1 MERKVVGVSAAGRP
15 VGADSPRARW
25 SDEACDRVRAAA
37 DAGRTIAEAAR
48 AEGMPPSTARDI
60 IRGHRRAVLPVRW
73 VVVGSDGRRRTLY
86 E

>member
-1 MERKVVGVSAAGRP
+1 MRKVVAVSAAGRP

-25 SDEACDRVRAAA
+25 SEEACDRVRAAA
-37 DAGRTIAEAAR
+37 EAGRTIADAAR

-60 IRGHRRAVLPVRW
+60 IRGRRRATLPVRW
-73 VVVGSDGRRRTLY
+73 VVVGADGRRRTLY